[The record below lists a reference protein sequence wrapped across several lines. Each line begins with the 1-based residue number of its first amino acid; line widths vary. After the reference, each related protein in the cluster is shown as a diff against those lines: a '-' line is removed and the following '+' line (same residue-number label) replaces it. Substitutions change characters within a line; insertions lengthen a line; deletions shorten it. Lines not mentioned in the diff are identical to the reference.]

1 MIELERLRVR
11 ADRRGR
17 LEELYRTGPRR
28 PRVEEVYRITFRRSA
43 IRGGH
48 FHRRKH
54 EFVLILRGTLE
65 CTLYRPRGDVLERVR
80 LGPRSGLLHVP
91 PGVGHQFRNIGSAP
105 AQALVLATVRYDV
118 ARPDK
123 VPARPFVSGRIGRLS
138 NPQRGGLRKG

>member
-54 EFVLILRGTLE
+54 EVVLILPGTLE
-65 CTLYRPRGDVLERVR
+65 STLYRPRGDGLERVR
-80 LGPRSGLLHVP
+80 LGARSGLLHVP

-105 AQALVLATVRYDV
+105 AQA
-118 ARPDK
+118 
-123 VPARPFVSGRIGRLS
+123 
-138 NPQRGGLRKG
+138 

>member
-1 MIELERLRVR
+1 MIELERLQIRT
-11 ADRRGR
+11 DRRGR
-17 LEELYRTGPRR
+17 LEELYRRGPRR

-54 EFVLILRGTLE
+54 EFVLVLQGTLE
-65 CTLYRPRGDVLERVR
+65 CVLYRARGGVLQRLR

-105 AQALVLATVRYDV
+105 AQALVLSTMRYDV

-123 VPARPFVSGRIGRLS
+123 VPAKPSVSGLIGRLS
-138 NPQRGGLRKG
+138 NPRQGGSRN

>member
-1 MIELERLRVR
+1 MTELERLRVR

-17 LEELYRTGPRR
+17 LEELYRKGPRR
-28 PRVEEVYRITFRRSA
+28 PSVEEVYRITFRRSA

-48 FHRRKH
+48 YHRRKH
-54 EFVLILRGTLE
+54 EFVLVLEGTLE
-65 CTLYRPRGDVLERVR
+65 CLLYHPRGNLLERAR

-105 AQALVLATVRYDV
+105 AHALVLSTVRYDV

-123 VPARPFVSGRIGRLS
+123 VPAKPPVSGLIGRLS
-138 NPQRGGLRKG
+138 NPRRGGSRN